1 MKYLKVKEV
10 AGILNISYRKVLDQ
24 IHMGNLKAIKI
35 GSIFRIDQ
43 SDLRAFIESSQVNS
57 VWK

>member
-24 IHMGNLKAIKI
+24 IHMGNLKAIQI

>member
-24 IHMGNLKAIKI
+24 IHMGNCRFPLKVDPLFSSKLTHP
-35 GSIFRIDQ
+35 
-43 SDLRAFIESSQVNS
+43 LRV
-57 VWK
+57 